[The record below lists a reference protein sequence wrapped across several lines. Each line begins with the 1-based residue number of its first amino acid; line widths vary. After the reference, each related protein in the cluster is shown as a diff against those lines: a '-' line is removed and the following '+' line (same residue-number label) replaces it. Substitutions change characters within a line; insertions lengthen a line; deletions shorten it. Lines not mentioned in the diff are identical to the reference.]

1 MYDFISLNVKCP
13 LCGVTLMDANHP
25 VDNKPSIRL
34 GAEMNGNKG
43 FVCLSSIYGSYNY
56 MCDIELEKGQLT
68 ILSCPSCKH
77 EITSKQ
83 SCVHCDA
90 PMVHLALDM
99 EGRVSFCSR
108 YGCKS
113 HFVEFED
120 LTHVL
125 QRLYEDFGYD
135 DAKVG
140 KTPDKQQVSEV
151 RPAEKAKSDEH
162 LEIISTGTFLH
173 AYCPHC
179 KRSLIEDELLKLKV
193 IQEES
198 GYVLVS
204 PYLNVFSTKS
214 TIYLPEE
221 QPISEIACPH
231 CEKTLIESSHV
242 CGKCGSPA
250 ARIAVSARTKL
261 IDFYICTKK
270 GCRWHGLNEDDMF
283 NIKLEDSIEW

>member
-1 MYDFISLNVKCP
+1 MYDFISLSVKCP
-13 LCGVTLMDANHP
+13 ICGVSLMDGEHLL
-25 VDNKPSIRL
+25 DNKPSIRL
-34 GAEMNGNKG
+34 GIEMNGQKG

-56 MCDIELEKGQLT
+56 SCDIELIKDQIS
-68 ILSCPSCKH
+68 ILSCPACKH
-77 EITSKQ
+77 QLTSKQ
-83 SCVHCDA
+83 ECVNCGA
-90 PMVHLALDM
+90 PMVPLFLDM
-99 EGRVSFCSR
+99 EGKVSFCSR

-125 QRLYEDFGYD
+125 QKLYEDYGYD
-135 DAKVG
+135 DARVG
-140 KTPDKQQVSEV
+140 KTPASQQITEAVVED
-151 RPAEKAKSDEH
+151 EKKSDEH
-162 LEIISTGTFLH
+162 IEILETGTFLH

-179 KRSLIEDELLKLKV
+179 KRSLIENELLKLKV
-193 IQEES
+193 RQEES
-198 GYVLVS
+198 GYVLLS

-221 QPISEIACPH
+221 QPISEVACPH
-231 CEKTLIESSHV
+231 CEQSLIETTHK

-250 ARIAVSARTKL
+250 ARISVSARTKL

-270 GCRWHGLNEDDMF
+270 GCRWHGLNEDDVF